1 MEALEL
7 YVDRSTSE
15 DVSAWAV
22 VAIFKPT
29 THGHFL
35 CGCLADLT
43 VIDPNVRNG

>member
-29 THGHFL
+29 HGHFL